1 MEAPTSVG
9 DTMSKTLRSDGQ
21 IALIDALISARK
33 KLGLSQTELAKRLRC
48 HQSFV
53 ARIETGQRRIDVSE
67 LVILA
72 KALEVEPSAF
82 LDAVVLATPEDARI

>member
-1 MEAPTSVG
+1 
-9 DTMSKTLRSDGQ
+9 MSKTLRSDGQ

-33 KLGLSQTELAKRLRC
+33 NLGISQTDLAKRLRC

-53 ARIETGQRRIDVSE
+53 ARVETGQRRIDVSE

-72 KALEVEPSAF
+72 KALKIDPVTL
-82 LDAVVLATPEDARI
+82 LDAVVLAMPEDARI